1 LKNSILRFKPPFE
14 KIQKAFFLNKK
25 PIQQKPLNPLS
36 QIKSRIK
43 IKSGTTKNRDEQKME
58 KMIILTQTTS
68 KTPLK

>member
-1 LKNSILRFKPPFE
+1 LKKSKKP
-14 KIQKAFFLNKK
+14 FLNKK

-36 QIKSRIK
+36 QIISKMK